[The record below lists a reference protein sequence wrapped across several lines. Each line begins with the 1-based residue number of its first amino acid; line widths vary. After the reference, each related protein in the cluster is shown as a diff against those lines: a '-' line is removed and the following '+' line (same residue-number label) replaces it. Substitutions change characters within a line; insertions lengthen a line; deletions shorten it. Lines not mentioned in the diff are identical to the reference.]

1 VSYDLCLKDPTTGE
15 VCEANEAHDIAGGTY
30 AVGGTP
36 RAEFN
41 VTYNYAKYF
50 YRVLG
55 DKGIRTVYGMTG
67 ADSVKVLKDAA
78 SNLRNDR
85 SIDYWASTEGNAKQA
100 LLNMVRL
107 AEMFPAGVWDGD

>member
-1 VSYDLCLKDPTTGE
+1 MSYDLYLKDPDTGD

-30 AVGGTP
+30 AMGGTR

-41 VTYNYAKYF
+41 VTYNYAKHF

-67 ADSVKVLKDAA
+67 ADSVALLKAGADK
-78 SNLRNDR
+78 LGDDR
-85 SIDYWASTEGNAKQA
+85 SSDYWESTEGNAKQA
-100 LLNMVRL
+100 LVNMVRL
-107 AEMFPAGVWDGD
+107 ADMFPNGVWEGD